1 MLNLA
6 YTLPI
11 LTFFGLLVSAKDRH
25 EVRGVVA
32 GCVWVEY
39 PYVKKCI
46 LCITPEASCSDV
58 QTGIVFYVGCAA
70 YRKLGSCE
78 THAFEPI
85 TQDVSQLPRPLFD
98 SGRNVTRVCV
108 HMHAC
113 VRGVPRVC
121 VCMHACVDWS
131 SMVWRW

>member
-58 QTGIVFYVGCAA
+58 QTGIVFYVGCAVVTPA
-70 YRKLGSCE
+70 YKLPVFYL
-78 THAFEPI
+78 HDVIAFTADSAIFRER
-85 TQDVSQLPRPLFD
+85 RPLQFAAVCRAHQGCRQD
-98 SGRNVTRVCV
+98 SSP
-108 HMHAC
+108 MA
-113 VRGVPRVC
+113 
-121 VCMHACVDWS
+121 S
-131 SMVWRW
+131 